1 MTQKK
6 LIVLNGDKAG
16 LEVPIA
22 GPKFMIGR
30 AEDCRLRPNS
40 EMISR
45 HHCAILLEDGAA
57 VVRDF
62 GSKNGTFVNDQQV
75 QNQQELKTGDRLRVG
90 PLEFEVRLP
99 AGAPADQPQADAA
112 QTAPDDAELDI
123 SDWIGEGA
131 PAGDPGAETHIGRLD
146 FEPEAQPEE
155 AEQKPGEQKGKK
167 KSGKLTGRPAEGK
180 KPIAESSRS
189 AASEAL
195 NKLFYRR

>member
-1 MTQKK
+1 MK
-6 LIVLNGDKAG
+6 LIVLSGDKAG

-22 GPKFMIGR
+22 GPRFMIGR

-62 GSKNGTFVNDQQV
+62 GSKNGTFVNDQRV
-75 QNQQELKTGDRLRVG
+75 EKQQELKTGDRLRVG

-99 AGAPADQPQADAA
+99 ADMPANKPQVDAA
-112 QTAPDDAELDI
+112 QTAPDDADLDI
-123 SDWIGEGA
+123 SDWIGEGV

-146 FEPEAQPEE
+146 FESEEQPEE
-155 AEQKPGEQKGKK
+155 AEKKPEEQKGKK
-167 KSGKLTGRPAEGK
+167 KPGKATARFADGK
-180 KPIAESSRS
+180 KPSAESSRS
-189 AASEAL
+189 AATEAL